1 MKRKLTGLS
10 RGYAAA
16 LRKHLKQ
23 GRRASLQS
31 ARTLGRQAVALG
43 LETLDVAR
51 IHEVALAKLVL
62 PKHSSGT
69 QNGIVKR
76 AELFFVEAITPIENT
91 HRAAREASGHLNQLT
106 KTLGRRMV
114 ELAASG
120 RHLKRG
126 IVRRKAAEEA
136 LKKSGKHRA
145 TLLEQSRLLQEHLRQ
160 MTRQILLAQED
171 KRTKISREL
180 HDEIAQTLLGINV
193 RLVTLKRE
201 ATVNAKGLK
210 KEIANTRRLVEKS
223 RKILGRFVGEL
234 GK

>member
-1 MKRKLTGLS
+1 MKRKSTRLS
-10 RGYAAA
+10 RDYAAA
-16 LRKHLKQ
+16 LLKHLKQ

-31 ARTLGRQAVALG
+31 ARKLGRQAVAGG
-43 LETLDVAR
+43 LETLDLAR
-51 IHEVALAKLVL
+51 IHVAALASLEAA
-62 PKHSSGT
+62 SSRD
-69 QNGIVKR
+69 GIIKR
-76 AELFFVEAITPIENT
+76 AEIFFAEAITPIEST
-91 HRAAREASGHLNQLT
+91 HRAAQEDSGHLNQLT
-106 KTLGRRMV
+106 KTLGRRTV

-120 RHLKRG
+120 RHLKRR
-126 IVRRKAAEEA
+126 IVQREAAEEA

-145 TLLEQSRLLQEHLRQ
+145 GLLEQSRLLQEDLRQ

-171 KRTKISREL
+171 KRAKISREL

-193 RLVTLKRE
+193 RLVALKQE

-223 RKILGRFVGEL
+223 KETLSRFVGEL